1 MIHLDISEE
10 LKNAYKDY
18 ILDKKYQQNLYFKKT
33 IEKSFKDKFKEI
45 YRKEII
51 KKKRYGDL
59 KKFLKFVCRKLENFI
74 IGDLDKLKDLQNE
87 IEAKFPKFIK
97 NLKKFL
103 RDRQSKKKKVTF
115 KDYEI
120 IYDLF
125 VKKGYESIVSDKMAY
140 EFIKALDVKV
150 CPYCNINYISYV
162 RDNKNKAVRPA
173 LDHFYPKEKY
183 PWFAISLY
191 NLVPICK
198 DCNSLKSNK
207 FTSRLRSAYK
217 ISENNN
223 DFVFEIDYNILDKNM
238 SLKDIEEEIKKI
250 DFKKS
255 IKGNKEIFK
264 LFERYQ
270 FHKDIVA
277 EILWKK
283 ISTNEDYLS
292 SFKNLGI
299 NEDEA
304 YRIIFCNYLN
314 SENFKQRPLSKLTYD
329 VYNCL

>member
-1 MIHLDISEE
+1 MIHLYISDE
-10 LKNAYKDY
+10 LKKAYKEY
-18 ILDKKYQQNLYFKKT
+18 ILNKKYQGNLYFSQR
-33 IEKSFKDKFKEI
+33 IDKSFKEKFEEVKENVD
-45 YRKEII
+45 
-51 KKKRYGDL
+51 GDL
-59 KKFLKFVCRKLENFI
+59 RNILRFIEENLEDFI
-74 IGDLDKLKDLQNE
+74 IGNLEKLKELQENLE
-87 IEAKFPKFIK
+87 YRFKYIKQIKF
-97 NLKKFL
+97 
-103 RDRQSKKKKVTF
+103 KKKIKF
-115 KDYEI
+115 FRLQDYEI

-162 RDNKNKAVRPA
+162 GDSENKAVRPA